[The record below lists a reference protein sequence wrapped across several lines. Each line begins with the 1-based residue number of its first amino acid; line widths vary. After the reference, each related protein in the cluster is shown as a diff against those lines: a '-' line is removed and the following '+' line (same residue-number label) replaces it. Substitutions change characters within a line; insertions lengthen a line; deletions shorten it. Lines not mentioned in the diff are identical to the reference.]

1 MAQATKPAWTISLQQ
16 QSFIEAVNETA
27 LTPDVVRFPWSCP
40 RCIMTAVKASV
51 FVRASRAFFRVLSS
65 SGPNGHERPI
75 TLGQILAY
83 VTLLVSMW
91 FGFSSSHVILEKNR
105 ETLARLVAIQQEI
118 RISTGTP
125 PQTGVLIEQAR
136 LVRLVWLEQQRTNN
150 LLTELLKKLE
160 RRPR

>member
-1 MAQATKPAWTISLQQ
+1 
-16 QSFIEAVNETA
+16 
-27 LTPDVVRFPWSCP
+27 
-40 RCIMTAVKASV
+40 MTAVKASV